1 MQDEVNEKTIAL
13 YIKTGKLTAQTLQK
27 AMKAILSKGKK
38 QLAKP
43 PQGKQSLKQL
53 MKQNAGVSNIEITEG
68 NIKAFESTAKKY
80 GIDFAL
86 KKDATESP
94 PRYLVFFKGRDADV
108 LTAAFKEFSAK
119 KLTQEKKPSIRKLLS
134 TLKEAAQ
141 GRNAERAKVKNK
153 DRDGTHSLQGVSCLP
168 CRGKCRL
175 KNVRRC
181 SGNTARNISYPK
193 ECAATLR
200 YTTPTHRDTIRTVI
214 SC

>member
-1 MQDEVNEKTIAL
+1 MQEETNEKTIAL

-53 MKQNAGVSNIEITEG
+53 MKQNAGVSNIEITKD

-86 KKDATESP
+86 KKDSTEPP
-94 PRYLVFFKGRDADV
+94 PRYLVFFKGRDADA

-119 KLTQEKKPSIRKLLS
+119 KLTQEQKPSIRKLIVS
-134 TLKEAAQ
+134 LKEKAAAL
-141 GRNAERAKVKNK
+141 NAQREKVKNK
-153 DRDGTHSLQGVSCLP
+153 DRGI
-168 CRGKCRL
+168 
-175 KNVRRC
+175 
-181 SGNTARNISYPK
+181 AR
-193 ECAATLR
+193 
-200 YTTPTHRDTIRTVI
+200 
-214 SC
+214 

>member
-86 KKDATESP
+86 KKDA
-94 PRYLVFFKGRDADV
+94 DV

-141 GRNAERAKVKNK
+141 GKNAERAKVKNK
-153 DRDGTHSLQGVSCLP
+153 DREVSL
-168 CRGKCRL
+168 
-175 KNVRRC
+175 
-181 SGNTARNISYPK
+181 
-193 ECAATLR
+193 
-200 YTTPTHRDTIRTVI
+200 
-214 SC
+214 